1 MNDDQLNLQV
11 SDLAVLKSIIEVCSQ
26 RGAIQPDEM
35 STVGR
40 VYDKLNVFLDSLA
53 PPPEPEPEP
62 ESEPELDQKPK
73 SVARQSNK
81 KPTKE

>member
-1 MNDDQLNLQV
+1 MNEDQLNLQV

-62 ESEPELDQKPK
+62 ELDQDLKPK

-81 KPTKE
+81 KPIKE

>member
-1 MNDDQLNLQV
+1 MNEDQLNLQV

-53 PPPEPEPEP
+53 PPPEPE
-62 ESEPELDQKPK
+62 SEPELDQDLKPK